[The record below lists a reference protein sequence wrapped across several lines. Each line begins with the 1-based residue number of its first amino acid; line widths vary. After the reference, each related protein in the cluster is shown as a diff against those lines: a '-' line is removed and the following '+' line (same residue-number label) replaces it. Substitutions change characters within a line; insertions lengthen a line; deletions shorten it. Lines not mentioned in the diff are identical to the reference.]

1 MFYIL
6 LKFTVHRSFFY
17 EICIFTKMFD
27 NMIQSLGIEISI
39 AYTSL
44 LTRANQ
50 TLDTVLNQ
58 IQIQEVNMDTDTD
71 TGGKHT
77 WIQIQIQ
84 EVNMDTDTDTGG
96 KHGYRY
102 R

>member
-1 MFYIL
+1 
-6 LKFTVHRSFFY
+6 
-17 EICIFTKMFD
+17 MFD
-27 NMIQSLGIEISI
+27 NMIQSLGIEINT

-77 WIQIQIQ
+77 WIQIQI
-84 EVNMDTDTDTGG
+84 E
-96 KHGYRY
+96 
-102 R
+102 

>member
-1 MFYIL
+1 MFYVL

-17 EICIFTKMFD
+17 ELCIFTKIFD
-27 NMIQSLGIEISI
+27 NMNQSLGIEISI

-58 IQIQEVNMDTDTD
+58 IQIQEVNMDTNTD
-71 TGGKHT
+71 RGGKQT
-77 WIQIQIQ
+77 WIQIQM
-84 EVNMDTDTDTGG
+84 E
-96 KHGYRY
+96 
-102 R
+102 

>member
-1 MFYIL
+1 MFYVL

-17 EICIFTKMFD
+17 ELCIFTKILD
-27 NMIQSLGIEISI
+27 NMNQSLGIEISI

-71 TGGKHT
+71 RGGKQT
-77 WIQIQIQ
+77 WIQIQM
-84 EVNMDTDTDTGG
+84 E
-96 KHGYRY
+96 
-102 R
+102 